1 MNNNKTYNRAQ
12 QLKKFYKNLMWFGII
27 AAIMLGND
35 WIKDEMQDKMFG
47 GHLLLAIWAV
57 YLGIKGISLF
67 AFNENLEQN
76 MLEKGAGKN

>member
-27 AAIMLGND
+27 AVVMLGND
-35 WIKDEMQDKMFG
+35 WLKGELQDKMFG
-47 GHLLLAIWAV
+47 GHLLLVIWAV

-67 AFNENLEQN
+67 TINEDLDQN
-76 MLEKGAGKN
+76 MMEKEMGKN